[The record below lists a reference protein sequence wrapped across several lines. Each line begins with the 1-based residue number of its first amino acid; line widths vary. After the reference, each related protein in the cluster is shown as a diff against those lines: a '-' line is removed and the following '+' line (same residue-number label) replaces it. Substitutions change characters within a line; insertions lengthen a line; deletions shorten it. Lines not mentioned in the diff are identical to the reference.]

1 VSLVLGSK
9 SASRKGTL
17 DGMALTYTVRST
29 SSTPSGALST
39 IQHPSRQHPST
50 PSLQAKSGSAAYIPE
65 RHHASRS
72 HIGHIG
78 RAHTKPLTLVPTL
91 VLASDVDVSFPLTLM
106 LAHPN
111 VQPLN
116 WTQVVPADLDE
127 RALGD
132 RTDGANPEVL
142 VKLLA
147 ETKGAAVVGALK
159 AGKAA
164 AGVPGCTC
172 VLTGDQVVVHDG
184 TILEKPVDADEARRF
199 IAAYSGGECTTVG
212 SCTATDPAT
221 GVQFTVVEVATL
233 VFEEIPDLTTVTAM
247 LITEGE
253 IFYCAGALMAEN
265 PLLVPH
271 IKEVKGTIDAVLGL
285 SPRAVCEALNG
296 LAAAI
301 QPAP

>member
-1 VSLVLGSK
+1 
-9 SASRKGTL
+9 
-17 DGMALTYTVRST
+17 
-29 SSTPSGALST
+29 
-39 IQHPSRQHPST
+39 
-50 PSLQAKSGSAAYIPE
+50 
-65 RHHASRS
+65 
-72 HIGHIG
+72 
-78 RAHTKPLTLVPTL
+78 
-91 VLASDVDVSFPLTLM
+91 
-106 LAHPN
+106 
-111 VQPLN
+111 
-116 WTQVVPADLDE
+116 VVPADLDE